1 MEPRT
6 FEDFRDLIYRLTG
19 ISLKPGKESLL
30 SSRVN
35 KRMRVLGLTE
45 YRDYLNVVLNDA
57 AGLEV
62 IQLIDAIATN
72 VTSFFREPRHFEFV
86 DQQVRA
92 WIAEGRTRLR
102 FWSAASSTGEEPYSL
117 AITLAEAAASHPD
130 ADIRI
135 LATDISTRVLD
146 YCRHGVYS
154 PQKLETLAPRLRDRW
169 FRKPASGA
177 AGWQADESLRRM
189 IAVARLNL
197 SSPPFP
203 MKGPFDIIFCRNVM
217 IYFDDP
223 VRRALLAEVHR
234 LLRPGGFLIV
244 GHAESLTGTLGSF
257 KSVRPSVYARI

>member
-130 ADIRI
+130 
-135 LATDISTRVLD
+135 S
-146 YCRHGVYS
+146 
-154 PQKLETLAPRLRDRW
+154 
-169 FRKPASGA
+169 
-177 AGWQADESLRRM
+177 
-189 IAVARLNL
+189 
-197 SSPPFP
+197 
-203 MKGPFDIIFCRNVM
+203 
-217 IYFDDP
+217 
-223 VRRALLAEVHR
+223 
-234 LLRPGGFLIV
+234 
-244 GHAESLTGTLGSF
+244 
-257 KSVRPSVYARI
+257 